1 MKLVI
6 NTLTLTLL
14 MACHGLHAQ
23 PVSSLE
29 QYMQAVQAQA
39 WQAKMATA
47 EQQRAEAAYRLF
59 RTGLRPQVALQAFL
73 PDFTRTSSS
82 VVQPNGSISFRPLF
96 QSNASLALSVQQAVP
111 FTGGTFFAETL
122 LDRFDDF
129 GQKAT
134 LYNGIPLRIG
144 YRQSLVGFNS
154 WKWDMKLE
162 QKMLALSKAQ
172 YRQEVATMLQE
183 ATRLYFDALLARA
196 NLAIADSNRQVN
208 EKLLVLAEERLALG
222 KISEDEKLQME
233 AEYKQSVVQVAQAK
247 SLWHQAT
254 LAMRNMLPRRQPI
267 APSLVTPAVFTLSL
281 PAAEALQ
288 ALAKAH
294 APAIQQTALQA
305 EVQRRNAAQT
315 KAELS
320 PTLELFTTLGVAKN
334 GEKLSDVYRQP
345 FMEQQIR
352 VGIGVPLVDWG
363 RKKAAVQQAQH
374 RIERAEA
381 EAGLQADMIEHQVQQ
396 LYTQLH
402 ELQERLQAQRYLIDI
417 SEKRYRISTER
428 YTAGAVLLTE
438 LVLAQRQKDQAIRDY
453 LLSLQ
458 EYYGAWHTL
467 NSITGG
473 KLPPLQQQ
481 G

>member
-1 MKLVI
+1 
-6 NTLTLTLL
+6 
-14 MACHGLHAQ
+14 
-23 PVSSLE
+23 
-29 QYMQAVQAQA
+29 
-39 WQAKMATA
+39 
-47 EQQRAEAAYRLF
+47 
-59 RTGLRPQVALQAFL
+59 
-73 PDFTRTSSS
+73 
-82 VVQPNGSISFRPLF
+82 
-96 QSNASLALSVQQAVP
+96 
-111 FTGGTFFAETL
+111 
-122 LDRFDDF
+122 
-129 GQKAT
+129 
-134 LYNGIPLRIG
+134 
-144 YRQSLVGFNS
+144 
-154 WKWDMKLE
+154 
-162 QKMLALSKAQ
+162 
-172 YRQEVATMLQE
+172 
-183 ATRLYFDALLARA
+183 
-196 NLAIADSNRQVN
+196 
-208 EKLLVLAEERLALG
+208 
-222 KISEDEKLQME
+222 
-233 AEYKQSVVQVAQAK
+233 
-247 SLWHQAT
+247 
-254 LAMRNMLPRRQPI
+254 
-267 APSLVTPAVFTLSL
+267 
-281 PAAEALQ
+281 AEALQ